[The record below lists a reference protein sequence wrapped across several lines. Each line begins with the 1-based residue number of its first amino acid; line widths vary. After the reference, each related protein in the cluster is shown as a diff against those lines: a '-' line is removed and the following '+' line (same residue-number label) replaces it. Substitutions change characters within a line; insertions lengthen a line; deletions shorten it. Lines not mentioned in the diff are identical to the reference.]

1 MLCYH
6 KYVVYWTHPNNRDE
20 VMKFS
25 EFRRWLKAH
34 GVTFEAA
41 KGSHFKITAPN
52 GKQTVFADH
61 GAKEMPEPTRKAII
75 KQLGL

>member
-1 MLCYH
+1 
-6 KYVVYWTHPNNRDE
+6 
-20 VMKFS
+20 MKFS

-34 GVTFEAA
+34 GVTFEAG
-41 KGSHFKITAPN
+41 KRGSHFNVTAPN
-52 GKQTVFADH
+52 GKQTTFADH